1 MGLSKTASGGRQ
13 YERFIESDKITVCH
27 CSVVFISFSYG
38 VVGMTNL
45 KKAASASIWWF
56 AFGYFA
62 VYIPYSFG
70 TKVLTKGLLA
80 DNTMDAAQKAA
91 LTVSSGELLPP
102 TILASIVVMI
112 IFISSMRWWK
122 YATQW
127 HLGGLSLPRP
137 RLSTLF
143 SGICTGVVV
152 VTTTLAYTINGV
164 TIVTA
169 MLFMRGGMLIMSP
182 IVDTLFK
189 RHVRWFSWAA
199 LGMSLL
205 ALIVSSLW
213 LPIYD
218 GNLSWETM
226 FGQPVMFWVD
236 LAAYLG
242 AYFVR
247 LTMMSKKAKSKNAD
261 DTKKFFVEEQMVG
274 TPSIFI
280 ILAIASLF
288 APTLADLTDP
298 ATGVVSMGG
307 FGGLLYGVHAGFTSF
322 WSRPSEVIL
331 IAMGIGLFSQFNG
344 VFGGLILLYPSENS
358 FAVPVNRC
366 SSILAGVVATLALVA
381 VFGDKYPLPMPQ
393 EAGQFVGAAFVV
405 GAILFLALPKYL
417 AGKKQHQL
425 NASNASEASG
435 GSDKAESKEVSE
447 ASNEDSKDASSD
459 SDKAESKEVSEASNE
474 DSKDAS
480 SDSDKAESND
490 ASDDSK
496 EDSK

>member
-1 MGLSKTASGGRQ
+1 MTPGILQKIKEFWAFFCKMGLSKTASGGRQ
-13 YERFIESDKITVCH
+13 YKRFVESDKITVCH

-205 ALIVSSLW
+205 ALIVSS
-213 LPIYD
+213 P
-218 GNLSWETM
+218 
-226 FGQPVMFWVD
+226 
-236 LAAYLG
+236 
-242 AYFVR
+242 
-247 LTMMSKKAKSKNAD
+247 
-261 DTKKFFVEEQMVG
+261 
-274 TPSIFI
+274 
-280 ILAIASLF
+280 
-288 APTLADLTDP
+288 
-298 ATGVVSMGG
+298 
-307 FGGLLYGVHAGFTSF
+307 
-322 WSRPSEVIL
+322 
-331 IAMGIGLFSQFNG
+331 
-344 VFGGLILLYPSENS
+344 
-358 FAVPVNRC
+358 
-366 SSILAGVVATLALVA
+366 
-381 VFGDKYPLPMPQ
+381 
-393 EAGQFVGAAFVV
+393 
-405 GAILFLALPKYL
+405 
-417 AGKKQHQL
+417 
-425 NASNASEASG
+425 ASG
-435 GSDKAESKEVSE
+435 LPRPAPRGLSYSSSCARRPGNRGPCAPPMRAVE
-447 ASNEDSKDASSD
+447 ARRAPSATRPPPEF
-459 SDKAESKEVSEASNE
+459 
-474 DSKDAS
+474 
-480 SDSDKAESND
+480 
-490 ASDDSK
+490 
-496 EDSK
+496 

>member
-1 MGLSKTASGGRQ
+1 M
-13 YERFIESDKITVCH
+13 CH
-27 CSVVFISFSYG
+27 CSVVFISFFYG
-38 VVGMTNL
+38 VVGMTEV

-80 DNTMDAAQKAA
+80 DNTMEAAEKAA

-102 TILASIVVMI
+102 TILASIIVMI
-112 IFISSMRWWK
+112 CFISIMRWWK
-122 YATQW
+122 FATQW
-127 HLGGLSLPRP
+127 HLGKLSLPRP
-137 RLSTLF
+137 RPSTLF

-213 LPIYD
+213 GPIYED
-218 GNLSWETM
+218 KLTWQTM
-226 FGQPVMFWVD
+226 FGQPAMFWVD
-236 LAAYLG
+236 LIAYLG

-288 APTLADLTDP
+288 APTLAELTDP

-322 WSRPSEVIL
+322 WDRPGEVIA
-331 IAMGIGLFSQFNG
+331 IAAGIGLFSQFNG

-366 SSILAGVVATLALVA
+366 SSILAGVFATLALVI
-381 VFGDKYPLPMPQ
+381 VFGEKYPLPMPK

-405 GAILFLALPKYL
+405 GAILFLALPKYF
-417 AGKKQHQL
+417 AGKKQHALKAQEATADAAPAD
-425 NASNASEASG
+425 ASASAEEAKSE
-435 GSDKAESKEVSE
+435 ESK
-447 ASNEDSKDASSD
+447 
-459 SDKAESKEVSEASNE
+459 
-474 DSKDAS
+474 
-480 SDSDKAESND
+480 
-490 ASDDSK
+490 
-496 EDSK
+496 